1 MSSGDI
7 LCGRGIDH
15 MFGVS
20 VRSRAVGARGRRERG
35 MPRADAAPTLG
46 GAGGG
51 AQPSRARVR
60 RIGTHRGG
68 GEALDLVDG
77 RIREVSVELGD
88 AAGRG
93 GGHGGVCAV
102 TSAPSEVQMGQPLG

>member
-1 MSSGDI
+1 M
-7 LCGRGIDH
+7 LTRLRRLEGRG
-15 MFGVS
+15 
-20 VRSRAVGARGRRERG
+20 RGAAFAREGSSHR
-35 MPRADAAPTLG
+35 
-46 GAGGG
+46 
-51 AQPSRARVR
+51 
-60 RIGTHRGG
+60 GTHRGG

-102 TSAPSEVQMGQPLG
+102 ASAPSGVQMGQPLG